1 MDRLHQLDFV
11 ARECGCEY
19 GGDCTKTT
27 VCAIDSALADQ
38 ADRIRELEAQ
48 LEAVKG
54 YALHL
59 NWCDYWDAQAEPYPG
74 KCNCGYEAAI
84 GESE

>member
-11 ARECGCEY
+11 ARKCGCEC

-38 ADRIRELEAQ
+38 ADRIRELEAYIKVLQ
-48 LEAVKG
+48 DRQSKMIDDAFKR
-54 YALHL
+54 AL
-59 NWCDYWDAQAEPYPG
+59 
-74 KCNCGYEAAI
+74 
-84 GESE
+84 S